1 MSVATAPPDNSLAR
15 YWEALGLKPG
25 TDLEKLDT
33 TYYLMVE
40 KFPKDPTEE
49 EQHRLQE
56 LGHAYAVLRRSCVA
70 KETAATTRRS
80 RTQPSRRPAVMGA
93 LLLAGCAVLAMM
105 NMGDLRR
112 MFVSYNSGDV
122 VRLRG
127 HSTPYGTVNGYER
140 RHSFGAG
147 EPGPAYQIQL
157 ASGESVWLSAAVV
170 EKGMEK

>member
-25 TDLEKLDT
+25 ADLEKLDT

-49 EQHRLQE
+49 EQRRLQE

-70 KETAATTRRS
+70 KETAATVRRGRP
-80 RTQPSRRPAVMGA
+80 RTSKRPIVMGA
-93 LLLAGCAVLAMM
+93 LLAAGLATLAIM

-112 MFVSYNSGDV
+112 MLVSYNAGDV

-127 HSTPYGTVNGYER
+127 HSDPYGTVRGYER
-140 RHSFGAG
+140 
-147 EPGPAYQIQL
+147 
-157 ASGESVWLSAAVV
+157 
-170 EKGMEK
+170 